1 MDEVESPKRRAVR
14 TPAAQLAAWLELFY
28 DLVFVAAILVLSSAV
43 SHLHQPGRVA
53 WVVAVFASLWWIWLQ
68 TTLFTNRYQFDDM
81 THRILVL
88 IQMFLVILVAMEA
101 TEGVVR
107 DGAYLSL
114 TYAALLATVV
124 LMYARAARARVPG
137 TAYATRR
144 AYYLG
149 ASAALFLV
157 AAAVPGVRGVVWA
170 VAIAVG
176 AGPLG
181 TRDDVPGID
190 EHHLFERMGALT
202 IIVCGEAF
210 VKVAIAVSIG
220 TVEDVDV
227 ISLAFEFI
235 LVFAIW
241 LAYFQDIP
249 FAGLRPNRLTGWLA
263 CHLVLQI
270 GIAGTAIGVARLVKA
285 EPFDHLPAEEILEI
299 TATLA
304 SVYLALALLG
314 LCTRRAPARPEF
326 VLRLSTCAATV
337 VVGTVAWAIPWVDLV
352 EGVAALTVVAV
363 VHAALSV
370 RLTRRTR
377 ILDQA

>member
-1 MDEVESPKRRAVR
+1 MARVRRASLVR
-14 TPAAQLAAWLELFY
+14 DEDTGQRATTLELFY

-227 ISLAFEFI
+227 ISLAFEFV

>member
-14 TPAAQLAAWLELFY
+14 TPAAQLVAWLELFY

-181 TRDDVPGID
+181 TRDDVPALD
-190 EHHLFERMGALT
+190 EHHLFERMGAFT

-326 VLRLSTCAATV
+326 VLRLSTCVATV

-377 ILDQA
+377 VLDQV

>member
-1 MDEVESPKRRAVR
+1 MDEVERPMRVVR
-14 TPAAQLAAWLELFY
+14 TPAAQLTAWLELFY

-53 WVVAVFASLWWIWLQ
+53 WVVAVFASLWWVWLQ
-68 TTLFTNRYQFDDM
+68 TTLFTNRYRIDDM

-88 IQMFLVILVAMEA
+88 IQMFLVILIAMEA
-101 TEGVVR
+101 HEGVVR

-124 LMYARAARARVPG
+124 LMYARCARSGAPG
-137 TAYATRR
+137 STYATRR
-144 AYYLG
+144 AFYLA
-149 ASAALFLV
+149 ASGVLFLL
-157 AAAVPGVRGVVWA
+157 AAAVPDVRGVVWA
-170 VAIAVG
+170 VALAVG
-176 AGPLG
+176 AGP
-181 TRDDVPGID
+181 PGPRYDAPEIE
-190 EHHLFERMGALT
+190 EHHLFERMGAFT

-263 CHLVLQI
+263 CHLLLQL

-285 EPFDHLPAEEILEI
+285 EPFEHVPATDILEI

-304 SVYLALALLG
+304 AVYLALALLG
-314 LCTRRAPARPEF
+314 LCTRRAPTRPTLL
-326 VLRLSTCAATV
+326 LRLATCAATV
-337 VVGTVAWAIPWVDLV
+337 VVGTAAWAIPWVDLV

-363 VHAALSV
+363 VHVALSV
-370 RLTRRTR
+370 RLNRRTR
-377 ILDQA
+377 VFDEA

>member
-227 ISLAFEFI
+227 ISLAFEFV